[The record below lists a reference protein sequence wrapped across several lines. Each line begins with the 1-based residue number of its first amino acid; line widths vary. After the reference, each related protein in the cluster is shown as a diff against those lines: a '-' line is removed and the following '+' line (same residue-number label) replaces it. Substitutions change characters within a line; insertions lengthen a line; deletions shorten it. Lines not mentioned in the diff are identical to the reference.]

1 MRVISNVKRFDD
13 GRRDF
18 YTGRRVSPPVSQR
31 RRCECCGLPIV
42 KGYTTSIGTMGEDCY
57 LIAREA
63 QNLPSL
69 EHLAARYSSMRLT
82 LRPRISRFLKEQVF
96 EQVGAGHAA

>member
-1 MRVISNVKRFDD
+1 MRVICNVKRFDD

-31 RRCECCGLPIV
+31 RRCECCGLPMV

-63 QNLPSL
+63 QNVPSL
-69 EHLAARYSSMRLT
+69 GHLAARYSSMRLT

-96 EQVGAGHAA
+96 VQVGAAHAA